1 MEHDRIR
8 IHFTSNREEIPGIL
22 RICLDHVVQNTKN
35 SSPTPDTFSKIKWVI
50 TELLTNAVKHSGT
63 RDCTLN
69 IKVDNNRLFLEK
81 EDRGNPLSLTEQE
94 TGKIFT
100 WPIRGFT
107 DRLEFQ
113 IYHNGIDSLIV
124 RSDDAHSAKFYVNE
138 VTAQDMPRLLNDTS
152 EHFGLLILTKASHE
166 FYYEYEPETQ
176 INRFTSVF
184 LFAEKPG

>member
-35 SSPTPDTFSKIKWVI
+35 ASPSPDTFSKIKWVI

-81 EDRGNPLSLTEQE
+81 EDRGNALSLTEQE

-100 WPIRGFT
+100 WPIQDFT
-107 DRLEFQ
+107 SKLEFQ
-113 IYHNGIDSLIV
+113 IYQNGDDSLNV
-124 RSDDAHSAKFYVNE
+124 RSDDARSARFYVKE
-138 VTAQDMPRLLNDTS
+138 MAGPDMPPQLNDTN

-166 FYYEYEPETQ
+166 FCYEYEPETQ
-176 INRFTSVF
+176 TNRFISVF